1 MTVLFNAEAKK
12 VMTSEYE
19 WLEKCAEN
27 GVSEIQISFAS
38 HILVN
43 RTDEKRVVD
52 AYKWLFI
59 ALFLDNLQAKDLGA
73 FVRRSMT
80 DEQVLEADALVELW
94 VEKKND
100 ELLESNTKDWSQE
113 LHSKFPQTLKHQ
125 MLN

>member
-1 MTVLFNAEAKK
+1 MSTKSDFK
-12 VMTSEYE
+12 SEYE
-19 WLEKCAEN
+19 WLEHCAEN
-27 GVSEIQISFAS
+27 GASDMQISFAS
-38 HILVN
+38 EILAK
-43 RTDEKRVVD
+43 RTDEKRVVE

-59 ALFLDNLQAKDLGA
+59 ALFLDNMLGKELGA

-100 ELLESNTKDWSQE
+100 ELLESRTDQWSQE
-113 LHSKFPQTLKHQ
+113 LHKKFPPSIKHQ

>member
-1 MTVLFNAEAKK
+1 MRNKYN
-12 VMTSEYE
+12 SEYE
-19 WLEKCAEN
+19 WLEHCAEN
-27 GVSEIQISFAS
+27 GISEMQISFAS
-38 HILVN
+38 HILAT
-43 RTDEKRVVD
+43 RTDEKRAVE

-59 ALFLDNLQAKDLGA
+59 ALFLDNMQGKDLGA

-100 ELLESNTKDWSQE
+100 ELLESRTESWSQE
-113 LHSKFPQTLKHQ
+113 LHNKFPQSLKQQ

>member
-1 MTVLFNAEAKK
+1 MNESKK
-12 VMTSEYE
+12 YSTEYE
-19 WLEKCAEN
+19 WLEHYAEN
-27 GVSEIQISFAS
+27 GISEMQISFAS
-38 HILVN
+38 QILAT

-80 DEQVLEADALVELW
+80 DEQVLEADALVESW

-113 LHSKFPQTLKHQ
+113 LHSKFPQTLKQQ

>member
-1 MTVLFNAEAKK
+1 MKK
-12 VMTSEYE
+12 ENDFDSEYQ
-19 WLEKCAEN
+19 WLEHCAEN
-27 GVSEIQISFAS
+27 GVSEMQISFAS
-38 HILVN
+38 EILAK
-43 RTDEKRVVD
+43 RTDEKRVVE

-59 ALFLDNLQAKDLGA
+59 ALFLDNIQGKDLGA

-100 ELLESNTKDWSQE
+100 ELLESRTESWSQE
-113 LHSKFPQTLKHQ
+113 LHNKFPQSLKQQ

>member
-1 MTVLFNAEAKK
+1 MSTKSDFK
-12 VMTSEYE
+12 SEYE
-19 WLEKCAEN
+19 WLEHCAEN
-27 GVSEIQISFAS
+27 GVSEMQITFAS
-38 HILVN
+38 EILAKK
-43 RTDEKRVVD
+43 TDEKRVVD

-59 ALFLDNLQAKDLGA
+59 ALFLDNFQAKDLGA

-100 ELLESNTKDWSQE
+100 ELLESRTESWSQE
-113 LHSKFPQTLKHQ
+113 LHNKFPQSLKQQ